1 LVRQQV
7 GPSVSY
13 EELGAALAGRLA
25 VEKEEATDE
34 AYTRVGTRVTQG
46 VRLVSA
52 LDNPDSAAAVVD
64 ASVSPA
70 VRFH

>member
-1 LVRQQV
+1 MQQV

-25 VEKEEATDE
+25 AEKEAAMDG
-34 AYTRVGTRVTQG
+34 AHTRVGTHVTRG
-46 VRLVSA
+46 VRLASA
-52 LDNPDSAAAVVD
+52 LDNQDCAAAVVD
-64 ASVSPA
+64 ASVSLA